1 MDASQQ
7 YFPMMIVGFALAL
20 GLTPISRQ
28 VAMRLGVVDKPNVPR
43 KTHTDHKPMMGGL
56 AIFLALSTA
65 LLVFSPPESFWTFV
79 AIVVG
84 AAILAIVGALD
95 DRFELSWRLRFGVQF
110 VVAFL
115 IVLAGVQIRLL
126 GTQFIDIPITLVWIV
141 ALTNAANFLDNMDG
155 LTAGLSTI
163 ASFWFLVIALT
174 EAEYAVTMLAA
185 ATFGSALGFL
195 IYNFNPASTFMGDM
209 GALVLGFIMA
219 VLAIMLKFGNQPLGV
234 SWMVPVLVLAL
245 PITDISLVVFTR
257 LSEGRSPAQAG
268 RDHTSHRLLTL
279 KFSPRMTLAALY
291 TFCFLYGMLGY
302 LVAIN
307 PPDVAFR
314 IGIFAL
320 VTLAIW
326 LAFMVYIRERYQ
338 KRDNKQST

>member
-1 MDASQQ
+1 
-7 YFPMMIVGFALAL
+7 MMIVGFALAL
-20 GLTPISRQ
+20 SLTPMSRQ
-28 VAMRLGVVDKPNVPR
+28 VAMRLGVVDKPNAPR

-65 LLVFSPPESFWTFV
+65 LLIFSPPESFVTFL

-84 AAILAIVGALD
+84 AAILAVVGALD
-95 DRFELSWRLRFGVQF
+95 DRFDLSWRLRFGMQF

-115 IVLAGVQIRLL
+115 IVLAGVQIQLIGNQL
-126 GTQFIDIPITLVWIV
+126 IDVPITLIWIV

-185 ATFGSALGFL
+185 ATFGSAFGFL

-209 GALVLGFIMA
+209 GALVLGFVLA

-257 LSEGRSPAQAG
+257 LSEGRSPTEAG
-268 RDHTSHRLLTL
+268 RDHTSHRLLAL

-291 TFCFLYGMLGY
+291 TFCFLYGLLGF
-302 LVAIN
+302 LVAIS
-307 PPDVAFR
+307 PPEVAFR
-314 IGIFAL
+314 VGIFSL
-320 VTLAIW
+320 VILGIW

-338 KRDNKQST
+338 KRSGPSTK